1 MSMSVRRL
9 DVLAKVADS
18 RADRA
23 AEELARSRAGLAEQE
38 ERLQELRR
46 YLEEYRTRPMPPTP
60 MLIANRER
68 FLARLDEAERQQV
81 RAVTSATQAVA
92 VSTQS
97 WMEQRLGQKKV
108 GVLQDAALGRELRI
122 NEARAQK
129 QLDEFG
135 LRRFGLQ
142 PDSIHE

>member
-1 MSMSVRRL
+1 MSMTVRRL

-23 AEELARSRAGLAEQE
+23 AEELARQRAGLAEQE
-38 ERLQELRR
+38 SRLEELRN
-46 YLEEYRTRPMPPTP
+46 YMQEYRTRPMPQTP

-81 RAVTSATQAVA
+81 RAVSSATQSVEL
-92 VSTQS
+92 STQN
-97 WMEQRLGQKKV
+97 WLEQRLGQKKV
-108 GVLQDAALGRELRI
+108 GVLQEAALGREQRI
-122 NEARAQK
+122 LESRAQK

-135 LRRFGLQ
+135 LRRVIGLS
-142 PDSIHE
+142 DSAHE

>member
-23 AEELARSRAGLAEQE
+23 AEELARNRAGLAEQE
-38 ERLQELRR
+38 SRLQELRR
-46 YLEEYRTRPMPPTP
+46 YMDEYRTRPLPQTP

-68 FLARLDEAERQQV
+68 FLARLDEAERQQL
-81 RAVTSATQAVA
+81 RAVSSATQAVA

-97 WMEQRLGQKKV
+97 WLDQRLGQKKV
-108 GVLQDAALGRELRI
+108 GVLQEAALGREQRV
-122 NEARAQK
+122 NESRVQK

-135 LRRFGLQ
+135 LRLAARLSDTG
-142 PDSIHE
+142 HE